1 MVLILP
7 IYTMLVHSEF
17 RIIPDPAML
26 AQQQPKKK
34 NDFLTIVKRNKFDHL

>member
-34 NDFLTIVKRNKFDHL
+34 RFPDNSEKKQI